1 MYCSKTVGKEIMNTS
16 LSLSFELIYL
26 MDWLLKNEKKM
37 LNALIKHAI
46 KKGLAHDIKKL
57 DSTDVNDVSEKLYD
71 TILDFLLYFEDSLAK
86 NLDTVQL
93 DTKTEDAILPTLKRI
108 DLDNLGEN
116 TVKLSMQETK
126 SQLNDS
132 AEEEEGTVFK
142 NHADK
147 VLFEQILKNWK
158 PTTKDTLN

>member
-1 MYCSKTVGKEIMNTS
+1 
-16 LSLSFELIYL
+16 
-26 MDWLLKNEKKM
+26 M

-46 KKGLAHDIKKL
+46 KKGLARDIKNL
-57 DSTDVNDVSEKLYD
+57 DSTDVNEASEKLYD
-71 TILDFLLYFEDSLAK
+71 TILDFLLYLEDSLAN
-86 NLDTVQL
+86 NLDNVQL

-126 SQLNDS
+126 SQLSDFL
-132 AEEEEGTVFK
+132 EEDESEKNEVEFK
-142 NHADK
+142 KNAAK

-158 PTTKDTLN
+158 PTTKDILN